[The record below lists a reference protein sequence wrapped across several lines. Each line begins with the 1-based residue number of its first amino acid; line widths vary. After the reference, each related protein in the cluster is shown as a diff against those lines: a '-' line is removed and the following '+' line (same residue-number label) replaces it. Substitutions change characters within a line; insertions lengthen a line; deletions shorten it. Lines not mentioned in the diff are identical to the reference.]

1 MNEQRQHYRK
11 SLRLIG
17 YMERKDGEREFQLQ
31 DLSLGGLRA
40 HFDDDPALI
49 VGQQV
54 HIRLPGLGLRGMS
67 FPLVRPLAAGG
78 FDVGFDFAALDGEG
92 ENLYRYRAGESGE

>member
-1 MNEQRQHYRK
+1 
-11 SLRLIG
+11 
-17 YMERKDGEREFQLQ
+17 MERKDGEREFQLQ

-54 HIRLPGLGLRGMS
+54 HIRLPGLGLRGDVVPVRVRRWPREALTWGLIS
-67 FPLVRPLAAGG
+67 PRWTARAKTFIAIGLVRAANK
-78 FDVGFDFAALDGEG
+78 DAP
-92 ENLYRYRAGESGE
+92 